1 MSFKNEGKKI
11 RAEEQLYA
19 LKKMLIDSSP
29 GSLSFIFES
38 LRKAAKRGLQSF
50 TKETGIG
57 YHYEKQF
64 DDVFNGYKKDSQM
77 GKLAVAWSS
86 IHPQASEFSILDA
99 NGNRL
104 YPINQNT
111 FVTTRTRNLNDRT

>member
-1 MSFKNEGKKI
+1 
-11 RAEEQLYA
+11 
-19 LKKMLIDSSP
+19 
-29 GSLSFIFES
+29 
-38 LRKAAKRGLQSF
+38 
-50 TKETGIG
+50 
-57 YHYEKQF
+57 
-64 DDVFNGYKKDSQM
+64 M
-77 GKLAVAWSS
+77 GKLAIAWSS